1 MPAII
6 MVVLMAGA
14 ATFLYRAFV
23 LLTVKENSTTVG
35 RRAKDRVL
43 AMGMRKRRSR
53 AIVMLVCA
61 VVCFLLMITVGI
73 VLAHSGYAV
82 CRPRQWGE
90 RAGSPGLPV
99 GPVRWNASPDGT
111 AFRNVFSRIG
121 SMWT

>member
-61 VVCFLLMITVGI
+61 VVCFLLMTTVGI

-82 CRPRQWGE
+82 
-90 RAGSPGLPV
+90 
-99 GPVRWNASPDGT
+99 
-111 AFRNVFSRIG
+111 
-121 SMWT
+121 

>member
-14 ATFLYRAFV
+14 TTFLYRAFV

-73 VLAHSGYAV
+73 VLAHSGYSV
-82 CRPRQWGE
+82 
-90 RAGSPGLPV
+90 
-99 GPVRWNASPDGT
+99 
-111 AFRNVFSRIG
+111 
-121 SMWT
+121 